1 MQINDERLPIYIP
14 TKQAESGWGWDMGII
29 ASSAKFTLIPK
40 ALVIK
45 VNKILMQRLKVR
57 VNVKNM
63 NKHINFSK

>member
-1 MQINDERLPIYIP
+1 
-14 TKQAESGWGWDMGII
+14 MGII